1 MSEFITPDLRAGAA
15 VSPLRLA
22 SLALPARPLTDLP
35 PRPEVDVDTLA
46 GVPLLR
52 HLEPALAR
60 QLAAHAAVRRLN
72 RQAMVLEQGS
82 RETALFAL
90 LQGQAQV
97 VRRNPQGRSLVIDLL
112 RPGDHFGEL
121 SAIDGQPQSA
131 AVRCSVPS
139 EVLVI
144 SRSAFLDC
152 LQESR
157 TLLPALLKLMVQ
169 RVRRKNRRITL
180 LALHDVRGCVV
191 QQLLD
196 LADLQDG
203 QPVVRGRIGRQ
214 AIADMI
220 GASRAMVSRVMM
232 DLTRSGA
239 LQTLPDG
246 STLLHCQAVPADSA
260 ALRRQARPRR
270 VGG

>member
-1 MSEFITPDLRAGAA
+1 MSEFITPDLRTGAA

-97 VRRNPQGRSLVIDLL
+97 VRRNPQGGLDLFPNQSSAVLTSTVWGDGLVDTPAATPIRRGDLVCFLAFTDLL
-112 RPGDHFGEL
+112 
-121 SAIDGQPQSA
+121 S
-131 AVRCSVPS
+131 
-139 EVLVI
+139 
-144 SRSAFLDC
+144 
-152 LQESR
+152 
-157 TLLPALLKLMVQ
+157 
-169 RVRRKNRRITL
+169 
-180 LALHDVRGCVV
+180 
-191 QQLLD
+191 
-196 LADLQDG
+196 
-203 QPVVRGRIGRQ
+203 
-214 AIADMI
+214 
-220 GASRAMVSRVMM
+220 
-232 DLTRSGA
+232 
-239 LQTLPDG
+239 
-246 STLLHCQAVPADSA
+246 
-260 ALRRQARPRR
+260 
-270 VGG
+270 

>member
-1 MSEFITPDLRAGAA
+1 
-15 VSPLRLA
+15 
-22 SLALPARPLTDLP
+22 
-35 PRPEVDVDTLA
+35 
-46 GVPLLR
+46 
-52 HLEPALAR
+52 
-60 QLAAHAAVRRLN
+60 
-72 RQAMVLEQGS
+72 
-82 RETALFAL
+82 
-90 LQGQAQV
+90 
-97 VRRNPQGRSLVIDLL
+97 
-112 RPGDHFGEL
+112 
-121 SAIDGQPQSA
+121 
-131 AVRCSVPS
+131 
-139 EVLVI
+139 
-144 SRSAFLDC
+144 
-152 LQESR
+152 
-157 TLLPALLKLMVQ
+157 
-169 RVRRKNRRITL
+169 
-180 LALHDVRGCVV
+180 VV